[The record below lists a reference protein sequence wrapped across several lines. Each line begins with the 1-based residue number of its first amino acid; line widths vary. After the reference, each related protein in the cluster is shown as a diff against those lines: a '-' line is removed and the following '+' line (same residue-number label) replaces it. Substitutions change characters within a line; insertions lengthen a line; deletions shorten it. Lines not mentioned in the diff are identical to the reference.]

1 MKKTILLFTAMF
13 LLLSPCVYADTID
26 KDIVNVKI
34 TENIDSDKNKSEEN
48 IDSDKNKSEENID
61 SDKNKSEENI
71 DSDENKSEEKVDSE
85 ENKSEKNIDSE
96 ENKSEEKV
104 DSEENKSEENEEDID
119 SEEDKTPAKIL
130 MLDLEKKLGKYGSN
144 RKDLYT
150 YYKLAMACGEYEKA
164 DQALSRLCNLEKKNS
179 SLMSD
184 RIALLRI
191 MKKYEE
197 AMELGK
203 QLEFMD
209 PVYVPGLINYA
220 LVCLDVAKY
229 DEANRLLNV
238 ADLLQPNDIKI
249 QLNKARIASASGNTK
264 KAQTILNA
272 ILTKSPKYTKAINNE
287 GVLKYN
293 SGEKEGGEI
302 SFNEAEEI
310 SKNSD
315 FSAELNKAIAL
326 LNRGNYEK
334 AYRKLVSAE
343 EKNANSFLLKKTM
356 AISLMYL
363 GRYSEAYKK
372 ALEATKLP
380 EGKTVEILNILGA
393 SKYMNEDY
401 DRAEEWFIQALL
413 IDPDNAE
420 ANSNLALCFKKKALF
435 TKAEL
440 FLNEAIKNDPYN
452 ANYHYNLATV
462 YEGHG
467 RNKEAIKS
475 YKKYLELSPDTKD
488 RKAVKA
494 RIENIEMRDKP
505 NPKIKET
512 KKTEETNGI

>member
-1 MKKTILLFTAMF
+1 
-13 LLLSPCVYADTID
+13 
-26 KDIVNVKI
+26 
-34 TENIDSDKNKSEEN
+34 
-48 IDSDKNKSEENID
+48 
-61 SDKNKSEENI
+61 
-71 DSDENKSEEKVDSE
+71 
-85 ENKSEKNIDSE
+85 
-96 ENKSEEKV
+96 
-104 DSEENKSEENEEDID
+104 
-119 SEEDKTPAKIL
+119 

-144 RKDLYT
+144 RKDLYN
-150 YYKLAMACGEYEKA
+150 YYKLAMICGEYEKA
-164 DQALSRLCNLEKKNS
+164 DLALSRLCNLEKKNS

-197 AMELGK
+197 AEALGK

-209 PVYVPGLINYA
+209 SDYVPGLINYA
-220 LVCLDVAKY
+220 LVCSDIGKY
-229 DEANRLLNV
+229 DEALRLLNV
-238 ADLLQPNDIKI
+238 AGLLEPDNIKI
-249 QLNKARIASASGNTK
+249 KLNKARVESASGNTK
-264 KAQTILNA
+264 KAQKILNE
-272 ILTKSPKYTKAINNE
+272 ILTKSPKYAKAINNE

-326 LNRGNYEK
+326 LNRGNYEQ

-343 EKNANSFLLKKTM
+343 EKNQNSYLLKKTM

-380 EGKTVEILNILGA
+380 EGRTVEILNILGA

-401 DRAEEWFIQALL
+401 DEAEDCFVQALIL
-413 IDPDNAE
+413 DPDNAE

-440 FLNEAIKNDPYN
+440 FLNEAIKKEPYN
-452 ANYHYNLATV
+452 ANFHYNLATV

-467 RNKEAIKS
+467 RNEEAIKS
-475 YKKYLELSPDTKD
+475 YKRYLELSPDIKD

-505 NPKIKET
+505 NPKIKE
-512 KKTEETNGI
+512 KK